1 MMYSKVM
8 HMQTMKIYMDVCCL
22 NRPFDDQSQDRI
34 FLETE
39 AILAILSRC
48 RKGEWALATSDV
60 VEYELSRLINIPKL
74 EKVQNLCLIANE
86 RIISTEKSKRLA
98 KIYQAQGVK
107 LMDSYHLA
115 LCETHDRDVL
125 LTTDDGFIRAAAK
138 IELDTKVVNPV
149 IWLMEVTRNER

>member
-74 EKVQNLCLIANE
+74 EKVQNLCLNRE
-86 RIISTEKSKRLA
+86 RKNYFHRKIQKIGENISGSGCKTNGQLSSGSLR
-98 KIYQAQGVK
+98 
-107 LMDSYHLA
+107 
-115 LCETHDRDVL
+115 
-125 LTTDDGFIRAAAK
+125 
-138 IELDTKVVNPV
+138 NP
-149 IWLMEVTRNER
+149 